1 MFKNKEIVEMQQ
13 GIKYDPDSSPAAWEH
28 YMQVYQNNDYIN
40 KHYNLKEQFYYNDYR
55 TVGLRSGYFNG
66 SKEFNYVNKPSK
78 YKDNR
83 LYILEKGTEIID
95 NKYIESANR
104 LGGECDF
111 NFNNEKYDMFLKIIK
126 DDPDASEKEKNIAI
140 EQLSR
145 CHKNHHTLINFSLM
159 QAIGNMQTA
168 KGRNRFDRF
177 DTFIYELNNYYQGL
191 SDEILQS
198 SSANNKQA
206 LKEFLDSF
214 KNVYDYC
221 KTFYFI
227 DKNLVDEMIK
237 SGSKPISNTIEIVRY
252 MDLAEK
258 YSSTKEYTFLQKEFL
273 TIQDYFLDGGV
284 VLSKQELSKKLEN
297 DLGLNQEDI
306 DELIAKCEERGFIT
320 SIGNNN
326 YTR

>member
-13 GIKYDPDSSPAAWEH
+13 GIKYDPDSSPAALEH
-28 YMQVYQNNDYIN
+28 YKQVYRNSDYIN
-40 KHYNLKEQFYYNDYR
+40 KHYDLQKQVFYNYCK
-55 TVGLRSGYFNG
+55 TGYSDG
-66 SKEFNYVNKPSK
+66 SKSFNYINKPSK
-78 YKDNR
+78 NECNR
-83 LYILEKGTEIID
+83 LYILEKGTKIID
-95 NKYIESANR
+95 NKYIEPAYR

-111 NFNNEKYDMFLKIIK
+111 NFNNKKCDMFLKIIK
-126 DDPDASEKEKNIAI
+126 DDPDASEKEKNMAI

-145 CHKNHHTLINFSLM
+145 CQKKHHTLINFSLM

-191 SDEILQS
+191 SDVVLQTS
-198 SSANNKQA
+198 SDSNMQA

-237 SGSKPISNTIEIVRY
+237 SGGKPISNTIELVRY

-258 YSSTKEYTFLQKEFL
+258 YWSTKEFTFLQKEFL

-284 VLSKQELSKKLEN
+284 VLYKEELSTKLAN
-297 DLGLNQEDI
+297 DLGLDQEDI
-306 DELIAKCEERGFIT
+306 NELITKCEERGFIT
-320 SIGNNN
+320 SIGNDN

>member
-13 GIKYDPDSSPAAWEH
+13 GIKYDPDSSPAALEH
-28 YMQVYQNNDYIN
+28 YKQVYRNSDYIN
-40 KHYNLKEQFYYNDYR
+40 KHYDLQKQVFYNYCK
-55 TVGLRSGYFNG
+55 TGYSDG
-66 SKEFNYVNKPSK
+66 SKSFNYINKPSK
-78 YKDNR
+78 NECNR
-83 LYILEKGTEIID
+83 LYILEKGTKIID
-95 NKYIESANR
+95 NKYIEPAYR

-111 NFNNEKYDMFLKIIK
+111 NFNNKKYDMFLKIIK
-126 DDPDASEKEKNIAI
+126 DDPDASEKEKNMAI
-140 EQLSR
+140 EQLLSR
-145 CHKNHHTLINFSLM
+145 CHKKHHTLINFSLM

-191 SDEILQS
+191 SDVVLQTS
-198 SSANNKQA
+198 SDSNMQA

-237 SGSKPISNTIEIVRY
+237 SGGKPISNTIELVRY

-258 YSSTKEYTFLQKEFL
+258 YWSTKEFTFLQKEFL

-284 VLSKQELSKKLEN
+284 VLYKEELSTKLAN
-297 DLGLNQEDI
+297 DLGLDQEDI
-306 DELIAKCEERGFIT
+306 NELITKCEERGFIT
-320 SIGNNN
+320 SIRKDN